1 MSNSGSKPVS
11 YSRKDVSLA
20 HETDVNMIL
29 NTVISMF
36 VDFLSGECAK
46 IEGGTASFDVQY

>member
-1 MSNSGSKPVS
+1 MKGNSLV
-11 YSRKDVSLA
+11 

-46 IEGGTASFDVQY
+46 IEGGTASFDVHYSFHFNWN